1 MKKTALKIISV
12 LLCAVIFLGSTFT
25 AGAATLTATQF
36 SKKLEEVK
44 AKYPEGSQQYEWKVN
59 GAVVGW
65 QCHGYARW
73 ISSYI
78 WGTDF
83 ANGEGEGW
91 VRYNSTATTT
101 HIDKLVPGDVLR
113 YRTAANKSSNHSIFV
128 TSIVG
133 DTVYFTDCNSDGKN
147 TIKWERSMTKA
158 KLVEHLK
165 MRLAD
170 RDYVEYG
177 YIAHYTPNTLSV
189 NGRLYLKYNAN
200 GGRVNLP
207 TTKITQY
214 TVADSKGINMRSG
227 PGTTYG
233 VVTALPKGTVF
244 TVTETAVGNGYTWG
258 KTTYNGING
267 WCVIS
272 REWTT
277 KTETTIP
284 PAYYLHTNGD
294 VYITASKQAF
304 NESLTFGATASG
316 GLANPDKFGLVKDNC
331 TFLGWSK
338 TADGS
343 DILKQG
349 TAFMPEALFPEANGK
364 DYSATLY
371 AVWQSNKVLTGI
383 EVASLPTK
391 TKYLLNAP
399 FNSAGLKIKLLYSNN
414 TSEIIT
420 TGFELNGFDSATEG
434 EKTITVSYKEMKTSF
449 KVLVENLKTGD
460 INNDLNI
467 DLIDI
472 NLLAQYVAEWNIDCN
487 TEALDTNADG
497 FITLTDIVHL
507 SQYVAGWENII
518 LH

>member
-1 MKKTALKIISV
+1 MKKAALKIISV
-12 LLCAVIFLGSTFT
+12 LLCAIIILGSTLT
-25 AGAATLTATQF
+25 VGAVTLTATQF

-59 GAVVGW
+59 DNVVGW
-65 QCHGYARW
+65 SCHGYARW
-73 ISSYI
+73 ITSYV
-78 WGTDF
+78 WGVDF
-83 ANGEGEGW
+83 ANGEGVGW
-91 VRYNSTATTT
+91 TLYESTATTT
-101 HIDKLVPGDVLR
+101 HLDKLVPGDVLR

-158 KLVEHLK
+158 KLAEHLK
-165 MRLAD
+165 MELVGVNYAK
-170 RDYVEYG
+170 YG

-200 GGRVNLP
+200 GGSVNLP

-244 TVTETAVGNGYTWG
+244 TITETAVGNGYTWG
-258 KTTYNGING
+258 KTTYNGIIG

-316 GLANPDKFGLVKDNC
+316 GLANPDKFGLIKDNF

-343 DILKQG
+343 DILKPG

-371 AVWQSNKVLTGI
+371 AVWENNKILTSI
-383 EVASLPTK
+383 EIASAPSK

-399 FNSAGLKIKLLYSNN
+399 FNASGLKIKLNYSNN
-414 TSEIIT
+414 MSEIIT
-420 TGFELNGFDSATEG
+420 KGFELMGYDSSVVG
-434 EKTITVSYKEMKTSF
+434 EQIITVQYKDKTATF
-449 KVLVENLKTGD
+449 KVVVEDLKTGD
-460 INNDLNI
+460 INTDLNI
-467 DLIDI
+467 DLLDVNI
-472 NLLAQYVAEWNIDCN
+472 LAQYVADWKVECN
-487 TEALDTNADG
+487 TSALDVNADG
-497 FITLTDIVHL
+497 AISLTDVVHL
-507 SQYVAGWENII
+507 SQYVAGWEGVI
-518 LH
+518 LN